1 MTNFKMYS
9 DEELFRRCKISGK
22 EALQARQIF
31 GGLLPEVYK
40 RRLYE
45 KKGFDSIYEFAAKL
59 AGLSHDQVDTFIRL
73 ERKYE
78 DMPVLHSALLEAKI
92 SVNKLV
98 RIASIATTENQS
110 ELFEAAQKLSKTAI
124 DVFVKDYKL
133 SRADARA
140 GRVGFAGLAGA
151 AVCADF
157 ASRADARAGRVGFA
171 GLAGAAVCADFAS
184 RADARAGRANDEIEK
199 QNGLF
204 ANEIDQKSLPVQ
216 GLKLD
221 EDVMSDLMEMQKKGI
236 DVNAFLRKC
245 LDQRHQ
251 EIKIEKE
258 QLAREAED
266 MQLEKDIIGI
276 PASRYIP
283 AKIRKLI
290 TEEHG
295 SQCSRTVEGIA
306 CNRPA
311 DHIHH
316 ENRFSEAQIHDPR
329 FLKPLCKGHHELEH
343 ANDQKYRQ
351 YRLAATI

>member
-157 ASRADARAGRVGFA
+157 ASRADARAGR
-171 GLAGAAVCADFAS
+171 
-184 RADARAGRANDEIEK
+184 ANDEIEK

-245 LDQRHQ
+245 LDQRHH